1 MCSFITEAIVQK
13 LSDEN
18 KRLSEELSFIR
29 EKQKV
34 FNQLKITFDLYSN
47 KIKQSLESN
56 EWQKFEKLLI
66 KINTIKVNEF
76 VKTREKLNNKSVV
89 DVNTHQTRQPKPHE
103 VSYLFIHRGAIS
115 FASSAIAFT
124 QGKSRSPLC
133 LGESYCISGESY
145 FSSV

>member
-1 MCSFITEAIVQK
+1 MCSLITEAIVQK

-47 KIKQSLESN
+47 KIKQSLETN

-76 VKTREKLNNKSVV
+76 VKTREKLNNKYV
-89 DVNTHQTRQPKPHE
+89 DRMSTLVRHNN
-103 VSYLFIHRGAIS
+103 
-115 FASSAIAFT
+115 
-124 QGKSRSPLC
+124 
-133 LGESYCISGESY
+133 
-145 FSSV
+145 